1 MVSDPNSFGAGAD
14 AGPRT
19 LVIDTNIVLD
29 LFVFNDEAAQ
39 PLRDLLLTGKLQWL
53 ATRPMRTEL
62 ERILTYHQIAP
73 RVTFYRLTAAG
84 VLAQF
89 DTHARLHAPAP
100 KAPVTCRD
108 RDDQLFID
116 LAIAH
121 RAPLI
126 TKDRDILAMKKRL
139 ALLGVRTA
147 RTLAE
152 VTA

>member
-1 MVSDPNSFGAGAD
+1 MDSDRNSFGAGAD
-14 AGPRT
+14 AGPRA

-39 PLRDLLLTGKLQWL
+39 PLRDLLLTGKLQWR
-53 ATRPMRTEL
+53 ATLPMRTEL
-62 ERILTYHQIAP
+62 ERILTYPQIAP
-73 RVTFYRLTAAG
+73 RVTFYKLSAAD
-84 VLAQF
+84 VLARF

-100 KAPVTCRD
+100 KAPITCGD
-108 RDDQLFID
+108 PDDQLFID

-121 RAPLI
+121 RTALI

-139 ALLGVRTA
+139 ALLGVKTG